1 MINWRNGK
9 GGFVGGLKYIIKGV
23 FQFAHSVT
31 SASPVGPT
39 PDCFVGFIG
48 AITDPVMEPCGF
60 IGAMT
65 DTTGLIGSVD
75 DTGLGLIGAMTD
87 TSGFEGCL
95 CIDC

>member
-1 MINWRNGK
+1 MRKGL
-9 GGFVGGLKYIIKGV
+9 GGFVGGLKNLTKSFFSSWYSK
-23 FQFAHSVT
+23 T

-60 IGAMT
+60 IGALT

-75 DTGLGLIGAMTD
+75 DTSLGLIGAMTD
-87 TSGFEGCL
+87 TSGFEGDICN
-95 CIDC
+95 D